1 MDESLSI
8 EYDKYFS
15 NFYREFY
22 KYQSGSK
29 KHLKCD
35 GCSTKK
41 RFILNENQLIF
52 SCGPKHN
59 KDKKCGQQYTIDLP
73 KYINFREF
81 YKFYN
86 EQINGSFDYTK
97 NNLLEYDLKSLNN
110 VMNVNDY
117 LLKQDKN
124 SEESKELLKKLI
136 DDYSKE
142 NNLND
147 IQERIEILYEKRY
160 KNSIDKKKIMKK
172 LMNEELSEE
181 EKVIERKKYAILIQE
196 NKEFIEIIQQ
206 LRKSNKNF
214 IMIEKPKI
222 TIHNKED

>member
-1 MDESLSI
+1 
-8 EYDKYFS
+8 
-15 NFYREFY
+15 
-22 KYQSGSK
+22 
-29 KHLKCD
+29 
-35 GCSTKK
+35 
-41 RFILNENQLIF
+41 
-52 SCGPKHN
+52 
-59 KDKKCGQQYTIDLP
+59 
-73 KYINFREF
+73 
-81 YKFYN
+81 
-86 EQINGSFDYTK
+86 
-97 NNLLEYDLKSLNN
+97 
-110 VMNVNDY
+110 MNVNDY

>member
-117 LLKQDKN
+117 LLPEPGAQSSLPIQAPQTPQPN
-124 SEESKELLKKLI
+124 PAVVTPPVQPAVAAQSGLTPTEEALLSPSEK
-136 DDYSKE
+136 
-142 NNLND
+142 
-147 IQERIEILYEKRY
+147 
-160 KNSIDKKKIMKK
+160 
-172 LMNEELSEE
+172 
-181 EKVIERKKYAILIQE
+181 AIR
-196 NKEFIEIIQQ
+196 
-206 LRKSNKNF
+206 LRQRGLG
-214 IMIEKPKI
+214 
-222 TIHNKED
+222 